1 MQITNK
7 HYRWL
12 FWITIVAVYILAMLP
27 QESAPS
33 LGWGDKGNHILAF
46 VVMSILLILSYRISL
61 TKVAL
66 LMVAYGVWI
75 EISQY
80 FTPTRSADYR
90 DVVADSIG
98 VAIAILIY
106 RVKAKLW

>member
-7 HYRWL
+7 HYKWS
-12 FWITIVAVYILAMLP
+12 FWITIIAVYILAMLP
-27 QESAPS
+27 QESAPT

-61 TKVAL
+61 YRVAI
-66 LMVAYGVWI
+66 LMVVYGVWI

-106 RVKAKLW
+106 KAKAKLW

>member
-1 MQITNK
+1 
-7 HYRWL
+7 
-12 FWITIVAVYILAMLP
+12 
-27 QESAPS
+27 
-33 LGWGDKGNHILAF
+33 
-46 VVMSILLILSYRISL
+46 MSMLLILSYRILL
-61 TKVAL
+61 TRVAL

-80 FTPTRSADYR
+80 FTTTRSADYR

-106 RVKAKLW
+106 RVKSKIW